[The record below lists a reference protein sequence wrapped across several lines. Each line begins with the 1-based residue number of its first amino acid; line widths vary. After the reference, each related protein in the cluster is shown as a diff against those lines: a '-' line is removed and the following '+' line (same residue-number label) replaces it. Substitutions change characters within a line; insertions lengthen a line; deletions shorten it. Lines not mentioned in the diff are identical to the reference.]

1 MNISE
6 VHSYSEQMT
15 KEIKKVI
22 VGKEELITLIVT
34 ALFANGHVLLEDDP
48 GTGKTM
54 LAKTLAKSI
63 GGSFKRV
70 QMTPDLM
77 PSDIVGL
84 NVYSPKD
91 AEFHLKKGPVFTDI
105 LLADEINRTTPRTQS
120 ALLEAMEER
129 QVTID
134 GTTMD
139 LDASFFVI
147 ATENPIETTGTYPL
161 PEAQLD
167 RFLMKLDMGT
177 MSRDEELSVME
188 RFIEK
193 SPLEDVHA
201 VCTLAQI
208 TEITQTVK
216 KVFVHPVVREYLVD
230 IIMKTRT
237 ASDMVI
243 GASTRATLS
252 LLRACQSYAA
262 ICGREY
268 VEPDDVRYL
277 APYVVSHRIFSVG
290 DFHTL
295 KQSRQLVKDLVAR
308 VEVPVEDWSR

>member
-6 VHSYSEQMT
+6 VHSYSEKMT

-34 ALFANGHVLLEDDP
+34 VLFANGHVLLEDDP

-177 MSRDEELSVME
+177 MSKDEELSVME

-208 TEITQTVK
+208 KEITQAVK

-237 ASDMVI
+237 VSDMVI

-295 KQSRQLVKDLVAR
+295 KQSRQLVKDMVAR

>member
-6 VHSYSEQMT
+6 VHSYSEKMT

-147 ATENPIETTGTYPL
+147 ATENPIETTETYPL

-177 MSRDEELSVME
+177 MSKDEELSVME
-188 RFIEK
+188 RFVEK
-193 SPLEDVHA
+193 SPLEDVHV

-237 ASDMVI
+237 VSDMVI

>member
-177 MSRDEELSVME
+177 MSKDEELSVME

-208 TEITQTVK
+208 TEITQAVK

>member
-6 VHSYSEQMT
+6 VHSYSEKMT

-177 MSRDEELSVME
+177 MSKDEELSVME
-188 RFIEK
+188 RFVEK

-216 KVFVHPVVREYLVD
+216 KVFVHPAVREYLVD

-237 ASDMVI
+237 VSDMVI

-308 VEVPVEDWSR
+308 VEVPVEDWSK

>member
-6 VHSYSEQMT
+6 VHSYSEKMT

-177 MSRDEELSVME
+177 MSKDEELSVME
-188 RFIEK
+188 RFVEK

-201 VCTLAQI
+201 VCTFAQI

-216 KVFVHPVVREYLVD
+216 KVFVHPAVREYLVD

-237 ASDMVI
+237 VSDMVI

-308 VEVPVEDWSR
+308 VEVPVEDWSK

>member
-6 VHSYSEQMT
+6 VHSYSEKMT

-63 GGSFKRV
+63 GGIFKRV

-177 MSRDEELSVME
+177 MSKDEELSVME
-188 RFIEK
+188 RFVEK

-237 ASDMVI
+237 VSDMVI

>member
-6 VHSYSEQMT
+6 VHSYSEKMT

-177 MSRDEELSVME
+177 MSKDEELSVME
-188 RFIEK
+188 RFVEK

-208 TEITQTVK
+208 TKITQTVK

-237 ASDMVI
+237 VSDMVI

>member
-6 VHSYSEQMT
+6 VHSYSEKMT

-70 QMTPDLM
+70 QMAPDLM

-177 MSRDEELSVME
+177 MSKDEELSVME
-188 RFIEK
+188 RFVEK

-237 ASDMVI
+237 VSDMVI

>member
-6 VHSYSEQMT
+6 VHSYSEKMT

-63 GGSFKRV
+63 GGIFKRV

-139 LDASFFVI
+139 LDASFFVS

-177 MSRDEELSVME
+177 MSKDEELSVME
-188 RFIEK
+188 RFVEK

-237 ASDMVI
+237 VSDMVI